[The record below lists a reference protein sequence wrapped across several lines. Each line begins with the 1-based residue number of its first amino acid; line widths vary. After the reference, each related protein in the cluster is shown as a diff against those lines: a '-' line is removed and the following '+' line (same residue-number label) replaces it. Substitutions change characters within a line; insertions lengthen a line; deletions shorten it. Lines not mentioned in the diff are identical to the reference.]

1 MRDKLTS
8 RSRLTYD
15 DEDDE
20 RCESRYLSTAE
31 DRFTFSFHRVT
42 FHCYLRGNESGGRIL
57 FLVLIKSYYVE
68 KHWERREEVL
78 NFGRVES
85 RRRLKIRRD
94 WFL

>member
-42 FHCYLRGNESGGRIL
+42 FHYYLRGNESEG
-57 FLVLIKSYYVE
+57 F
-68 KHWERREEVL
+68 
-78 NFGRVES
+78 F
-85 RRRLKIRRD
+85 
-94 WFL
+94 F

>member
-42 FHCYLRGNESGGRIL
+42 FHYYLRGNESEGFFFWSRD
-57 FLVLIKSYYVE
+57 LIMLRSTG
-68 KHWERREEVL
+68 REEKR
-78 NFGRVES
+78 F
-85 RRRLKIRRD
+85 
-94 WFL
+94 